1 MQAQSDASAPRLPA
15 PTAPLSTWAIYSGLR
30 SMLSSPS
37 KVSGIS
43 SSAYSP
49 HPCTLNSGPVRSSKD
64 QVAMRG
70 EVEELALVVGLHRV
84 EEADDIGLSR
94 DLFVD
99 LPVEGGL
106 LGLVTG
112 LDAAARRDPVLG
124 DAGPGTANDQH
135 RAVGSDEGGADSFD
149 HLGSSLCLLTDS
161 VEQLAA
167 VDGDGLPRDER
178 GGGAH
183 NDATRGRNVLGPA
196 TARDALALDP
206 SLWPRTVPGG
216 ESVLC
221 LNLDGSGYDRV
232 DAGPVRAQ
240 FPGKKE
246 RIRLSEPAFAALYAP
261 RSPSGWRAA
270 SPTPPA
276 VTCSPPGRHRLVE
289 GACCRRNGGGVAEGL
304 DGAYGRDHRPNPA
317 PTQMGSECAR
327 RVTPRRPGPHPGCS
341 WASRSAAATL
351 SGP

>member
-1 MQAQSDASAPRLPA
+1 MYVQAQSDASAPRLLA

-49 HPCTLNSGPVRSSKD
+49 HPSTLNSGPVRSSKD

-94 DLFVD
+94 DLLVD

-112 LDAAARRDPVLG
+112 LDAAARQDPVLG

-149 HLGSSLCLLTDS
+149 HLSSSLCLLTDS

-183 NDATRGRNVLGPA
+183 NDATRGRNVLGPRRGTPWRLIRA
-196 TARDALALDP
+196 SGRVQCRAGRAFSASTWMGPGTTVLTQVPYGPSSRARKSESGSANRPSQRYTRRGRPLA
-206 SLWPRTVPGG
+206 GG
-216 ESVLC
+216 PLH
-221 LNLDGSGYDRV
+221 R
-232 DAGPVRAQ
+232 
-240 FPGKKE
+240 
-246 RIRLSEPAFAALYAP
+246 
-261 RSPSGWRAA
+261 
-270 SPTPPA
+270 
-276 VTCSPPGRHRLVE
+276 RHR
-289 GACCRRNGGGVAEGL
+289 
-304 DGAYGRDHRPNPA
+304 P
-317 PTQMGSECAR
+317 
-327 RVTPRRPGPHPGCS
+327 
-341 WASRSAAATL
+341 
-351 SGP
+351 